1 MTKNEM
7 KKGIAIKHGI
17 SQVEAEK
24 WIDAVFDEF
33 AEGLKQN
40 GRVSIY
46 NVLTAEIKDT
56 KPRSGEINGTEY
68 NKPAGKRIKTK
79 YSPNFEVEVLG
90 E

>member
-7 KKGIAIKHGI
+7 KKGIAVKHDI
-17 SQVEAEK
+17 TQVEAEK

-33 AEGLKQN
+33 AEGLIQD

-46 NVLTAEIKDT
+46 NVLTAELKDT
-56 KPRSGEINGTEY
+56 KPRSGEINGKEY

-79 YSPNFEVEVLG
+79 YSPNFEDKVLG

>member
-7 KKGIAIKHGI
+7 KKRMAIKHDV

-33 AEGLKQN
+33 AEGLREN
-40 GRVSIY
+40 GKVSIY
-46 NVLTAEIKDT
+46 NVLTAEIKGT
-56 KPRSGEINGTEY
+56 KPRSGEINGIEY

-79 YSPNFEVEVLG
+79 YSPNFEDKVLG

>member
-7 KKGIAIKHGI
+7 KKGIAEKHSI

-24 WIDAVFDEF
+24 WIDAVFDEV

-46 NVLTAEIKDT
+46 NVLTAELKDT
-56 KPRSGEINGTEY
+56 KPRSGEINGRPYTT
-68 NKPAGKRIKTK
+68 PAGKRIKTK
-79 YSPNFEVEVLG
+79 YSPNFEEKVFG

>member
-1 MTKNEM
+1 MTKNDM
-7 KKGIAIKHGI
+7 KKGIAEKHSV

-33 AEGLKQN
+33 AEGLKEN

-46 NVLTAEIKDT
+46 NVLTAELKDT
-56 KPRSGEINGTEY
+56 KPRSGEINGKPYAT
-68 NKPAGKRIKTK
+68 PAGKRIKTK
-79 YSPNFEVEVLG
+79 YSPNFEDKVFG

>member
-7 KKGIAIKHGI
+7 KKGIAEKQSV
-17 SQVEAEK
+17 SQVEAER

-56 KPRSGEINGTEY
+56 KPRSGEINGKEY

-79 YSPNFEVEVLG
+79 YSPNFEDKVLG

>member
-1 MTKNEM
+1 MTKHDM
-7 KKGIAIKHGI
+7 KKGIADKYSI

-24 WIDAVFDEF
+24 WIDAVFNEF
-33 AEGLKQN
+33 AEGLTQD

-46 NVLTAEIKDT
+46 NVLTAELKDT
-56 KPRSGEINGTEY
+56 KPRSGEINGKEY

-79 YSPNFEVEVLG
+79 YSPNFEDKVLG